1 MSTPASDAG
10 RLEGT
15 LFVVAAPSGAGK
27 STLVNALLEREPAI
41 SLSVSHTTRPP
52 RQGEQYGRHYY
63 FVERVEFESEIA
75 EGIFLEHAEV
85 HGNLYGTSRTTVAEL
100 LCQGRDVLLE
110 IDWQGARQIR
120 KSKPDCVSVF
130 ILPPSR
136 VELERRLRGRASDS
150 AEVIERRLHNSR
162 EEIAHAHEFDYIIVN
177 DRFEDALGDLQSIVR
192 AVRQRSALQWRR
204 HETLIAELL
213 A

>member
-1 MSTPASDAG
+1 MSTSDHAHPM
-10 RLEGT
+10 EGT

-52 RQGEQYGRHYY
+52 RPGEQYGRHYY
-63 FVERVEFESEIA
+63 FVERAEFEREIA
-75 EGIFLEHAEV
+75 DGIFLEHAEV
-85 HGNLYGTSRTTVAEL
+85 HGNLYGTSRTTVSDL

-177 DRFEDALGDLQSIVR
+177 DGFDDALGDLQAIVR
-192 AVRQRSALQWRR
+192 AVRQRSQLQWRR
-204 HETLIAELL
+204 HEALIAELL